1 MGQSASTCKR
11 DIEAWLIARG
21 VPRFVD
27 EYSIKHRLPDLVA
40 PLSVV
45 GAAQITAIALFSL
58 DTWQIALTPAVV
70 TILAIPV
77 LPAVRAVLDPRS
89 PSLGLTPTES
99 LARALPLLVGSGIAL
114 LLLPR
119 RDRPQWE
126 LCVDAFV
133 VLGAVLATRIL
144 LAPEIWTCDA
154 RSLARM
160 RVALFAF
167 ATSAV
172 VLFALEGSPVE
183 PFTPQ
188 TLGVLPPSLP
198 QALPALPFIAV
209 VWLLAWTLARR
220 AYQPNEDEDEPG
232 PAGGRPSNLL
242 GLSPLLV
249 LVLGLETGI
258 LPGTVPTVL
267 AAVLPLALLIA
278 IVIVSLRLSGG
289 QAPDWTARQ
298 LKESASRLKPPERS
312 RDGVI
317 WLVVPAYLLGFPI
330 LAAVSHQENFV
341 VSLAINA
348 AYLAMAWFFVSYGL
362 DRVAV
367 WAFEKLRTNRN
378 QLMRALARS
387 VPLLL
392 IFATFFI
399 LTTELWQSVEA
410 MGSHAYYGLL
420 SGLVGVIIV
429 FILISLQRDLDRDRT
444 FGTWS
449 EVSRGARRVKA
460 PDHEYADL
468 DERIRTMLEEA
479 GLLKP
484 GGDHATPT
492 TMNATHAPVRALL
505 EEANLTAEGKPEDW
519 PDKPKLKLTVSQE
532 INVLAVLLVYQAL
545 VFVPL
550 VIAAFGTFLLVGR
563 LAVPDDLLKNW
574 IYGDNAVPSDYSSF
588 LARSFLAEPWTQV
601 AAFLAVFS
609 LLYFA
614 VSVLGNEQW
623 RREYFAEADEGM
635 RQRLAVRIVY
645 ERQLRV
651 WRALSP
657 DEHVPKPSRLKRA
670 RSRAARVT
678 PRSRT
683 PR

>member
-1 MGQSASTCKR
+1 MAESDSTCKS

-27 EYSIKHRLPDLVA
+27 QYSIKRRLPDLLA
-40 PLSVV
+40 PLAVV
-45 GAAQITAIALFSL
+45 GAAQITATALFSL
-58 DTWQIALTPAVV
+58 STWQIALAPAVV

-77 LPAVRAVLDPRS
+77 LPAVRALLDPRS
-89 PSLGLTPTES
+89 ESLGMTPTRA
-99 LARALPLLVGSGIAL
+99 LVRALPLLVGLGAAL
-114 LLLPR
+114 LFLPA

-126 LCVDAFV
+126 LWVDAFV
-133 VLGAVLATRIL
+133 VLGAILAARIL

-154 RSLARM
+154 RALPRM

-220 AYQPNEDEDEPG
+220 AYEPNEDEDEPE
-232 PAGGRPSNLL
+232 PAGRPSNLL

-267 AAVLPLALLIA
+267 AAVLPLALLI
-278 IVIVSLRLSGG
+278 VIVTASVRLSGG
-289 QAPDWTARQ
+289 RAPDWTARQ

-317 WLVVPAYLLGFPI
+317 RLVVPAYLLGFPI
-330 LAAVSHQENFV
+330 LAAVSHQEDFV

-362 DRVAV
+362 DRVAL
-367 WAFEKLRTNRN
+367 WAFEKLQTNRT
-378 QLMRALARS
+378 QLMRALGRS

-410 MGSHAYYGLL
+410 MGSLAYYGLL

-449 EVSRGARRVKA
+449 EVSRGALRVKA
-460 PDHEYADL
+460 SDHEYADL
-468 DERIRTMLEEA
+468 DERIRRMLEEA

-492 TMNATHAPVRALL
+492 TMNAMHAPVRALL
-505 EEANLTAEGKPEDW
+505 QEANLTAEHEPEGW

-645 ERQLRV
+645 EQQLPV
-651 WRALSP
+651 WPEPSP
-657 DEHVPKPSRLKRA
+657 HDGVPKPSRLERA

>member
-1 MGQSASTCKR
+1 
-11 DIEAWLIARG
+11 
-21 VPRFVD
+21 
-27 EYSIKHRLPDLVA
+27 
-40 PLSVV
+40 
-45 GAAQITAIALFSL
+45 
-58 DTWQIALTPAVV
+58 
-70 TILAIPV
+70 
-77 LPAVRAVLDPRS
+77 
-89 PSLGLTPTES
+89 
-99 LARALPLLVGSGIAL
+99 
-114 LLLPR
+114 
-119 RDRPQWE
+119 
-126 LCVDAFV
+126 
-133 VLGAVLATRIL
+133 
-144 LAPEIWTCDA
+144 
-154 RSLARM
+154 
-160 RVALFAF
+160 
-167 ATSAV
+167 
-172 VLFALEGSPVE
+172 
-183 PFTPQ
+183 
-188 TLGVLPPSLP
+188 
-198 QALPALPFIAV
+198 
-209 VWLLAWTLARR
+209 
-220 AYQPNEDEDEPG
+220 
-232 PAGGRPSNLL
+232 
-242 GLSPLLV
+242 
-249 LVLGLETGI
+249 
-258 LPGTVPTVL
+258 
-267 AAVLPLALLIA
+267 
-278 IVIVSLRLSGG
+278 
-289 QAPDWTARQ
+289 
-298 LKESASRLKPPERS
+298 
-312 RDGVI
+312 
-317 WLVVPAYLLGFPI
+317 
-330 LAAVSHQENFV
+330 
-341 VSLAINA
+341 
-348 AYLAMAWFFVSYGL
+348 
-362 DRVAV
+362 
-367 WAFEKLRTNRN
+367 
-378 QLMRALARS
+378 
-387 VPLLL
+387 
-392 IFATFFI
+392 
-399 LTTELWQSVEA
+399 
-410 MGSHAYYGLL
+410 
-420 SGLVGVIIV
+420 V